1 MSYTLFQTGLILILE
16 KKTIECAD
24 TVLDATQSD
33 LHVLV
38 LYLCLETFIRHR
50 QYSAAVWD
58 TALNLC
64 CVF

>member
-1 MSYTLFQTGLILILE
+1 MSYALFQTGLIVIH

-24 TVLDATQSD
+24 TVLDVTQSD

-38 LYLCLETFIRHR
+38 LYLCLETFIRHK
-50 QYSAAVWD
+50 QYSAAAWD
-58 TALNLC
+58 PALNLC